1 VSIALIDDKSVRKA
15 YEADASGLHLIPELV
30 ARPESTDEVVELMR
44 RATADR
50 TAVTCA
56 GAQTST
62 TGASITDSGIL
73 LSLRSLAGVSDVDV
87 KARTMTVGP
96 GALVGDIK
104 RVAAAAGLLF
114 APDPTSE
121 EESTIGGA
129 IACNASG
136 ARTFKYGAT
145 RQHVQ
150 ALKVIMASGDLRE
163 FRRSSLEK
171 NTVGYA
177 FAHDPIDWFI
187 GSEGTLGV
195 IVEAELSLL
204 PLPPRVVGLAVFFG
218 TEQEAL
224 EFVVAARESQAV
236 APRCIEYFDEQ
247 AIEIARSDASG
258 AVIPSDSATM
268 IYVEEE
274 TSGDMDSSLEK
285 WGELIES
292 VASQFEPIVFDGE
305 ARLREARRMRH
316 SIPSTMNE
324 RGGRHHHAGGR
335 KVSTDWAVPYRK
347 LSEAIRTARSIAGE
361 HNIPQPVIYGHA
373 GNGHPHQNF
382 VARDKSELA
391 TIEAAVEKTLRHVIA
406 LGGTVAA
413 EHGIGK
419 IKRRWLPL
427 QMNTL
432 QIAMMGAVKRELDPH
447 GLLAPGNIL

>member
-1 VSIALIDDKSVRKA
+1 MSIALIDDKSVRKA

-104 RVAAAAGLLF
+104 RAAAAAGLLF

-121 EESTIGGA
+121 DESTIGGA